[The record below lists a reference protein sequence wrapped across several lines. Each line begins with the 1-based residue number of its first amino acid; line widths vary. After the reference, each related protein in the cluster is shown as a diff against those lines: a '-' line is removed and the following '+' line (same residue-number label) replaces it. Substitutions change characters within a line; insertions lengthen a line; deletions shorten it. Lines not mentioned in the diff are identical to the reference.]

1 MYAFGSLWIF
11 IVLFILAGSI
21 CGIVALKKVKRLF
34 RDLEGLK
41 KQLRSLES
49 RLKEPEVPT
58 PTVKKEILTEEPLPS
73 VGLSAGA
80 TDSLDLPPSQPA
92 PEAHQ
97 VPPLLERESIPS
109 PPSTPGA
116 SPLSLEMKLG
126 TKWLNWV
133 GIVMLLVGI
142 GFFLKYAY
150 DNAWIGPKGRL
161 AIGILFGLV
170 ALGLG
175 ERFKRRDWS
184 VLFQVLTGGGLATFY
199 LCIYFSFQVYRIS
212 DQTISMILAILVTAL
227 AVVIAVA
234 NNAVP
239 IAIMALI
246 GGFLS
251 PVLLSTGV
259 NRPYA
264 FFTYI
269 AILDMVAMGAA
280 YFRRWRIL
288 DLLCFAG
295 TAVMYF
301 GWHEKF
307 YRSDQMAP
315 ALIYTSLFY
324 LMFLLIPTLHSLVRR
339 LPETPE
345 GLAIVLLNAGLSL
358 LSYYDV
364 LFPDNRY
371 VLGFVILEQAALV
384 FLLFHVWTKRVGIDS
399 RISVSFLAITLGLVT
414 LAIPIQMKLYGIPIA
429 WAMEGAVFIYL
440 GIRFRQIL
448 CEIAGGVAFI
458 LAVVGLLCR
467 LPLHKVLFTPVF
479 NVPFGS
485 WSCVVAATAISA
497 YLLHRDKESE
507 DPWRNFLTVSSFLL
521 SLSLACSLLS
531 MELAQLWKVN
541 YRIAHYRTYESSSLV
556 ILWSLIPTAIAC
568 VLVNKKSKAWVPLPG
583 ICFVIGVIILFTGL
597 TNDRYPSPWLF
608 LNAAF
613 LPRLVLVISLW
624 YTARLYR
631 RLDLKIEPDVHSL
644 AGHGILALLVAFEFA
659 RWGGHSHLI
668 TPKMSISLISAAWAV
683 HAFVVIWIGLA
694 KRNQLLR
701 YLGFVLFFLTI
712 GKTLII
718 DMSELEK
725 VYRIVSFAASGILLV
740 SAGYFYQRYS
750 SRLLERPEPGTSS

>member
-1 MYAFGSLWIF
+1 MYAFGSFWIF

-21 CGIVALKKVKRLF
+21 CGIVALTKVRRLF

-41 KQLRSLES
+41 NQLRSLEF
-49 RLKEPEVPT
+49 RLKEPEALA
-58 PTVKKEILTEEPLPS
+58 PTVKKEIPIEEPLPPMRPS
-73 VGLSAGA
+73 VGV
-80 TDSLDLPPSQPA
+80 TDSLDLPPPQPA
-92 PEAHQ
+92 PVAPQ
-97 VPPLLERESIPS
+97 VTPPPKKERIPS
-109 PPSTPGA
+109 PPPAPEA

-175 ERFKRRDWS
+175 ERFRRRDWS
-184 VLFQVLTGGGLATFY
+184 ILFQVLTGGGLATFY

-212 DQTISMILAILVTAL
+212 DQTISMILAILVTVL
-227 AVVIAVA
+227 AIVLAVA

-239 IAIMALI
+239 IVILALI

-288 DLLCFAG
+288 DLLCFVG
-295 TAVMYF
+295 TVIMYF

-324 LMFLLIPTLHSLVRR
+324 LMFLLIPTFHSLVRR

-345 GLAIVLLNAGLSL
+345 GLAIVVLNATLSL
-358 LSYYDV
+358 FSYYDV
-364 LFPDNRY
+364 LFPDYRY
-371 VLGFVILEQAALV
+371 VLGFVVLEQAVLV
-384 FLLFHVWTKRVGIDS
+384 FLLFQVWTKRVGIDN
-399 RISVSFLAITLGLVT
+399 RISASFLAITLGLVT
-414 LAIPIQMKLYGIPIA
+414 LAIPIQLKLYGIPIA

-448 CEIAGGVAFI
+448 CKIAGGVAFI
-458 LAVVGLLCR
+458 LAVVGLLSR
-467 LPLHKVLFTPVF
+467 LPLHRVFFTPVF

-485 WSCVVAATAISA
+485 WSFVVAMTAISA
-497 YLLHRDKESE
+497 YLLHQDKKTE
-507 DPWRNFLTVSSFLL
+507 DPWHRVLTISSFLL

-531 MELAQLWKVN
+531 MELSQFWRVD

-556 ILWSLIPTAIAC
+556 ILWSLIPTAIAY
-568 VLVNKKSKAWVPLPG
+568 VLVNKKSKGWMPLPG
-583 ICFVIGVIILFTGL
+583 ACFVIGMMILFTAL
-597 TNDRYPSPWLF
+597 AHDRYPSPWLI

-613 LPRLVLVISLW
+613 LPRLVFVISLW
-624 YTARLYR
+624 YSASLYR
-631 RLDLKIEPDVHSL
+631 QLNLKTESDIQTL

-659 RWGGHSHLI
+659 RWGEYSHLI

-683 HAFVVIWIGLA
+683 HAFIVIWIGLA
-694 KRNQLLR
+694 KRNHLLR

-725 VYRIVSFAASGILLV
+725 VYRIISFVASGILLV

-750 SRLLERPEPGTSS
+750 SKILERPGPET